1 MDTTATTGRSAVA
14 ALEVRRTI
22 PAPRERV
29 FKAWTEAAAV
39 SRWLAPTDDYTTL
52 VHELDVRVGGRFR
65 IEMRHKGG
73 AQNIAV
79 GAYREIAAPERLA
92 FTWRWE
98 GHEMPDTLVT
108 VQLLDRGAETE
119 VVLTHTG
126 LPNEESRTKH
136 QEGWFGC
143 LDRLTAKV

>member
-1 MDTTATTGRSAVA
+1 MDTATTGPSAAA

-22 PAPRERV
+22 PASRERV
-29 FKAWTEAAAV
+29 FTAWTEAAAV
-39 SRWLAPTDDYTTL
+39 SRWFAPTDDYTTL
-52 VHELDVRVGGRFR
+52 VHELDVRVGGRYR

-73 AQNIAV
+73 ARHIAV
-79 GAYREIAAPERLA
+79 GAYREIAPPERLA

-98 GHEMPDTLVT
+98 GQEMPETLVS
-108 VQLLDRGAETE
+108 LRFLDRGAETE

-126 LPNEESRTKH
+126 LPSAESRAKH

-143 LDRLTAKV
+143 LDRLVARV

>member
-1 MDTTATTGRSAVA
+1 MDTATTGPSAVA

-22 PAPRERV
+22 PASRERV
-29 FKAWTEAAAV
+29 FNAWTEAEIV
-39 SRWLAPTDDYTTL
+39 SRWLAPTDAYTTI
-52 VHELDVRVGGRFR
+52 VHELDLRVGGRFR

-79 GAYREIAAPERLA
+79 GAYREIAPPDRLA

-98 GHEMPDTLVT
+98 GHEMPDTLVSL
-108 VQLLDRGAETE
+108 QFLDRGAETE

-126 LPNEESRTKH
+126 IPNEESRAKH

-143 LDRLTAKV
+143 LDRLVAKV

>member
-1 MDTTATTGRSAVA
+1 MDTATTSPSAGT

-22 PAPRERV
+22 PATRERV

-39 SRWLAPTDDYTTL
+39 SRWFAPTDDYTTV
-52 VHELDVRVGGRFR
+52 VHELDVRVGGRYR

-73 AQNIAV
+73 ARHIAV
-79 GAYREIAAPERLA
+79 GAYRDIAPPERLA
-92 FTWRWE
+92 FTWAWE
-98 GHEMPDTLVT
+98 GHEMPETLVA
-108 VQLLDRGAETE
+108 LEFLDRGAETE
-119 VVLTHTG
+119 VVLSHTG
-126 LPNEESRTKH
+126 LDTAELRAKH